1 MQIPQAKSDPS
12 PSDRPD
18 HSTPSPESVSVRN
31 YDAAAVNTLTVRI
44 VDSRD
49 EVVVDRSVRVE
60 PSETVSMRLPIDR
73 ATYRVEVTSDGETGD
88 SAECLI
94 GDTPEERAVIECG
107 NGVVTV
113 TAGHHAR

>member
-1 MQIPQAKSDPS
+1 MQDLQTKSEPS
-12 PSDRPD
+12 ASDRPD
-18 HSTPSPESVSVRN
+18 RLTPGSGSLSFRN
-31 YDAAAVNTLTVRI
+31 YDAATVNTLSVRL

-49 EVVVDRSVRVE
+49 EVVVDRSVSLE
-60 PSETVSMRLPIDR
+60 PSETVSVRLPVDR
-73 ATYRVEVTSDGETGD
+73 ATYRVEVTLESAASD

-113 TAGHHAR
+113 TAGRHTR

>member
-1 MQIPQAKSDPS
+1 MQIPQTKSDS
-12 PSDRPD
+12 SASDRPD
-18 HSTPSPESVSVRN
+18 RRTPSSESVR
-31 YDAAAVNTLTVRI
+31 L

>member
-1 MQIPQAKSDPS
+1 MQIPQTKSDPS

-31 YDAAAVNTLTVRI
+31 YDAATANTLTVRL

-60 PSETVSMRLPIDR
+60 PSETVSMRLPVDR
-73 ATYRVEVTSDGETGD
+73 ATYRVEATLEEAASD
-88 SAECLI
+88 SVECLI
-94 GDTPEERAVIECG
+94 GENPEERAVIECG

-113 TAGHHAR
+113 TAGRHTR

>member
-1 MQIPQAKSDPS
+1 MQIPQTKSDS
-12 PSDRPD
+12 SASDRPD
-18 HSTPSPESVSVRN
+18 RRTPSSESVSVRN
-31 YDAAAVNTLTVRI
+31 YDAARVNTLSVRL

-60 PSETVSMRLPIDR
+60 PSETVSMRLPIDH
-73 ATYRVEVTSDGETGD
+73 ATYRVEATLEEQASD
-88 SAECLI
+88 SAECPI

-113 TAGHHAR
+113 TAGRHTR